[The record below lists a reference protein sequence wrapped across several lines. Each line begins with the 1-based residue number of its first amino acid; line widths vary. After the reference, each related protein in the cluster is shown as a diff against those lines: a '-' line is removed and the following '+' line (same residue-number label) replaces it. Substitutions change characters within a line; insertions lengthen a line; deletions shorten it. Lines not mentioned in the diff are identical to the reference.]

1 MRYSAHGAMK
11 SRYTA
16 LISNCNQ
23 VVCFSRPLLSDE
35 SVQHSF
41 LRRKML
47 MAGLG
52 ALMIETDNF
61 EKNID
66 LCN

>member
-1 MRYSAHGAMK
+1 MLQQTVA
-11 SRYTA
+11 
-16 LISNCNQ
+16 I
-23 VVCFSRPLLSDE
+23 DE

-47 MAGLG
+47 GAGLG

-66 LCN
+66 LCD

>member
-1 MRYSAHGAMK
+1 MRYSVHGAIK

-41 LRRKML
+41 RRKKML
-47 MAGLG
+47 VAGLG
-52 ALMIETDNF
+52 AWMTETDNF

-66 LCN
+66 LCD

>member
-16 LISNCNQ
+16 LINNCNQ

-35 SVQHSF
+35 PVPHSF

-47 MAGLG
+47 VAGLG
-52 ALMIETDNF
+52 AFMIETDNF
-61 EKNID
+61 EKNVD
-66 LCN
+66 LCD